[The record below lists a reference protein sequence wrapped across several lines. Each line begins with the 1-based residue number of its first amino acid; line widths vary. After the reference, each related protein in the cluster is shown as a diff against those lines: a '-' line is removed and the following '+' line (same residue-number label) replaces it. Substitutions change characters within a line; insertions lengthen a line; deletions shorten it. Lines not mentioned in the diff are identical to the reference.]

1 MHNVDVKNHNIL
13 VQFFKFLWLAQY
25 NGDIVESGVNHHKH
39 KPIRCITCFMKKEN
53 INNGEMKCDFEIKKK
68 IIWQFYSQ
76 RKQIVDISDWFDL

>member
-1 MHNVDVKNHNIL
+1 MHNVDVKSHNIL
-13 VQFFKFLWLAQY
+13 VQFCKFLWLAQY

-53 INNGEMKCDFEIKKK
+53 INNGEMKCYFEIKKK